1 MSGQAGP
8 GWYPDGAGGERWWDG
23 QQWTDQSRPAQG
35 PGAPQAPQGQYG
47 QPGQY
52 GQVGQFGQPGQPG
65 QYGQPGQPPTKKR
78 GGLVA
83 LVAALVALVLI
94 GGGVASYFVW
104 FRDSDDDPKRDE
116 ETSAAEGPEDVAV
129 EYTEAYATLD
139 FRTMCELTSTDGR
152 DDLYSDFDAGDAT
165 DCDDFDDL
173 ASATY
178 DELLGDGTS
187 DVFGDYADID
197 ELRADLS
204 DNGQFVPGDVE
215 VVEGDPEADDEVKVR
230 VPGTYE
236 YDGDNPDIDA
246 ENDDEI
252 VLDMV
257 REDDEWRVEG
267 VDATYDS
274 DSDSGSGSSDD
285 GSSDDGSA
293 DEGADEPAEQ
303 PTAAAPDA
311 AAAPG
316 ATEEAAAA
324 LLQEIAVAA
333 QGNDWET
340 VCDASSQGIQS
351 YNFSFFDV
359 EDCAGVAAAA
369 GDRSWAEV
377 EVRSLDVP
385 EGAGEG
391 DTATATLAHTSS
403 AGAPGQQ
410 EVTLVVESGEWRL
423 DTDLIPS

>member
-1 MSGQAGP
+1 M
-8 GWYPDGAGGERWWDG
+8 
-23 QQWTDQSRPAQG
+23 
-35 PGAPQAPQGQYG
+35 
-47 QPGQY
+47 
-52 GQVGQFGQPGQPG
+52 
-65 QYGQPGQPPTKKR
+65 
-78 GGLVA
+78 
-83 LVAALVALVLI
+83 
-94 GGGVASYFVW
+94 
-104 FRDSDDDPKRDE
+104 
-116 ETSAAEGPEDVAV
+116 
-129 EYTEAYATLD
+129 
-139 FRTMCELTSTDGR
+139 
-152 DDLYSDFDAGDAT
+152 
-165 DCDDFDDL
+165 
-173 ASATY
+173 
-178 DELLGDGTS
+178 
-187 DVFGDYADID
+187 
-197 ELRADLS
+197 
-204 DNGQFVPGDVE
+204 PGDVE

-293 DEGADEPAEQ
+293 DEGADEPAEE

-316 ATEEAAAA
+316 ATEEAASA

-340 VCDASSQGIQS
+340 VCDASSQGIQI

-359 EDCAGVAAAA
+359 ED
-369 GDRSWAEV
+369 
-377 EVRSLDVP
+377 
-385 EGAGEG
+385 
-391 DTATATLAHTSS
+391 
-403 AGAPGQQ
+403 
-410 EVTLVVESGEWRL
+410 
-423 DTDLIPS
+423 

>member
-23 QQWTDQSRPAQG
+23 QQWTDQARPAQG
-35 PGAPQAPQGQYG
+35 
-47 QPGQY
+47 QPGQF
-52 GQVGQFGQPGQPG
+52 GQQGQPGQFGQPGP
-65 QYGQPGQPPTKKR
+65 YGQPGRPPKKKR
-78 GGLVA
+78 GGLIA

-129 EYTEAYATLD
+129 DYTAAYATLD

-165 DCDDFDDL
+165 DCDDFDDA

-178 DELLGDGTS
+178 DELLGDGES

-204 DNGQFVPGDVE
+204 DNGRFVPGDVE
-215 VVEGDPEADDEVKVR
+215 VVEGDPEVDDEVKVR

-236 YDGDNPDIDA
+236 YDGDNPEIDA

-257 REDDEWRVEG
+257 REGDEWRVEG
-267 VDATYDS
+267 VDATYDADGGSS
-274 DSDSGSGSSDD
+274 DDSGSSDD
-285 GSSDDGSA
+285 GSSD
-293 DEGADEPAEQ
+293 EGAEEPTEE
-303 PTAAAPDA
+303 PTAATPDA

-316 ATEEAAAA
+316 ATEEAASA
-324 LLQEIAVAA
+324 LLTEIAAAA

-340 VCDASSQGIQS
+340 ICDNSSQGIQI

-369 GDRSWAEV
+369 GDRNWAEV
-377 EVRSLDVP
+377 AVRSLDVP

>member
-23 QQWTDQSRPAQG
+23 QQWTDQSRP
-35 PGAPQAPQGQYG
+35 PQAPPG
-47 QPGQY
+47 QPGQ
-52 GQVGQFGQPGQPG
+52 FGTPG
-65 QYGQPGQPPTKKR
+65 QYGQPGRYGEYGQPGQAPKKKR
-78 GGLVA
+78 GGLIA
-83 LVAALVALVLI
+83 LVAVLVVLVLV
-94 GGGVASYFVW
+94 GGGVASYFAF
-104 FRDSDDDPKRDE
+104 FRDTDDDPRRDD
-116 ETSAAEGPEDVAV
+116 ETSAVGGPEDAAIA
-129 EYTEAYATLD
+129 YTEAYATLD

-152 DDLYSDFDAGDAT
+152 DDLYSDFDAADAA
-165 DCDDFDDL
+165 DCDEFDDA
-173 ASATY
+173 ASSAY
-178 DELLGDGTS
+178 DELLGDGES

-204 DNGQFVPGDVE
+204 DNGRFVPGDVE

-257 REDDEWRVEG
+257 REDDEWLVEG
-267 VDATYDS
+267 VDLTYDS
-274 DSDSGSGSSDD
+274 DGGSSDD
-285 GSSDDGSA
+285 STDGSSDSGGSS
-293 DEGADEPAEQ
+293 DEGVAEPSEQ
-303 PTAAAPDA
+303 PTAATPDA
-311 AAAPG
+311 AGAPA
-316 ATEEAAAA
+316 ATEEAASA

-340 VCDASSQGIQS
+340 VCDNSSQGIQI

-369 GDRSWAEV
+369 GDRNWAEV
-377 EVRSLDVP
+377 EVRSVDVP

-410 EVTLVVESGEWRL
+410 DVTLVVESGEWRL